1 MDVFTMVAIIVVV
14 SVAGGVYSNYLK
26 SKRSDG
32 DMSEREAMEAEL
44 GELRGRIEVL
54 EKIVTD
60 EKYHLSRELDALEQG
75 SR

>member
-1 MDVFTMVAIIVVV
+1 MDVFTMITVIVVV

-26 SKRSDG
+26 SRRSDG
-32 DMSEREAMEAEL
+32 DVSEREAMEAEL
-44 GELRGRIEVL
+44 DELRDRIEVL